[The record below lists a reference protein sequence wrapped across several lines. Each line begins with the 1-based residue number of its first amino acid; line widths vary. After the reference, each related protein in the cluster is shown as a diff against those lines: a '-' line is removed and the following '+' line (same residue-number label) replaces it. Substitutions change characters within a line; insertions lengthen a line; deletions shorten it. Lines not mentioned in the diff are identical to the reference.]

1 MMDTGSTAHYTIM
14 VYALF
19 YSLGEAQYS
28 GRKKRVTVIYT
39 FLSRVDLTTI
49 LNC

>member
-19 YSLGEAQYS
+19 YALGEAQYS
-28 GRKKRVTVIYT
+28 GKNLRVTLFNT
-39 FLSRVDLTTI
+39 FLSRGRHKSKL
-49 LNC
+49 